1 MATYLMLGDY
11 SKKSMKAISAE
22 RTEKANSLIEKL
34 GGKLNSGYALLGDK
48 DLVLIV
54 DFSSNEDAMKT
65 SVALSKMLG
74 IGFSTY
80 PAVSFETFDKLTK
93 DI

>member
-11 SKKSMKAISAE
+11 TQKSLKGMSAE
-22 RTEKANSLIEKL
+22 RTEKANALIEKL
-34 GGKLNSGYALLGDK
+34 GGKFISGYALLGNK

-54 DFSSNEDAMKT
+54 DFPSNEDAMKT

-74 IGFSTY
+74 VGFSTY
-80 PAVSFETFDKLTK
+80 PAVNFETFDKLTK